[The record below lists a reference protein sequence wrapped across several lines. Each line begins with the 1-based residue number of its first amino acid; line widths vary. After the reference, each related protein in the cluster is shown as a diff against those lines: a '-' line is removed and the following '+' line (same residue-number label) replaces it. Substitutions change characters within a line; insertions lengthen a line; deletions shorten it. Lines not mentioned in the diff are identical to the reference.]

1 MSLLAGK
8 VQMPTIFS
16 RTLFSTREEQLCRV
30 LHIILILLYVALVT
44 KASQHYEHGLN
55 FPFTPS
61 GQTTISVTVS
71 IISQGFGTL
80 YLAGL
85 VLVTQ
90 RLALIHDL
98 HTRQT
103 LTAIHDKTS
112 AWLGLGSSL
121 LAIVD
126 QIKLPSAVF
135 SVAFIGSYLLGIAA
149 LHITIPA
156 SVSVN
161 TYNATIMT
169 QQTTQLARPLFYS
182 ENPVSFDI
190 LNLYNQ
196 FPQIGLQDNMIYDV
210 LPVVP
215 AAINDAVV
223 NATYFN
229 VDCGALPR
237 GAQSGQADLSAYS
250 DITWTFSA
258 NFTKPAL
265 TVTSG
270 VGLMAPSS
278 SSLDTIGI
286 PSVGN
291 NSFDGFENTWS
302 IVVAATI
309 PVVDASQTST
319 EIFEINPGMAWYID
333 FPDVDAVQM
342 FMCNISTT
350 NTTISVSAVSRQPIA
365 TTTSPEPV
373 FWEEWS
379 FQDYPTTIQDPLIN
393 SLTGMCGNAPGATH
407 EVVPDIIGATYN
419 TSSLEFIG
427 NTTYSIY
434 PVSKH
439 YYSMIDQFLMQDL
452 NISAAT
458 PDKPSNI
465 SLSDFQ
471 RSLGKA
477 MAAIVWYDRNGDHS
491 SVFSYSNSTLIRS
504 DEPRIGQ
511 ATVEVLTLRIRL
523 NFNIIPLSV
532 GLGVSCLLFAL
543 TFPLSG
549 GLNRREITN
558 DLNAAGILQLTWLLG
573 NESHFAGIRRPERQE
588 LRQAGLFDVQMSAR
602 AKRKAGC
609 DSSDY
614 EPSEEIALKNS
625 PTDYYIEV

>member
-1 MSLLAGK
+1 
-8 VQMPTIFS
+8 MPMIFS
-16 RTLFSTREEQLCRV
+16 QTLFSTREEQLCRV
-30 LHIILILLYVALVT
+30 LHIILILFYVALVII
-44 KASQHYEHGLN
+44 ASQHYEHGLN

-90 RLALIHDL
+90 RVALIHDL

-126 QIKLPSAVF
+126 QIKLPSVVF

-196 FPQIGLQDNMIYDV
+196 FPQIGLQDNMIYDI

-215 AAINDAVV
+215 AAVNDAVV

-229 VDCGALPR
+229 VDCGALPS
-237 GAQSGQADLSAYS
+237 GAQSGQADLSDDG
-250 DITWTFSA
+250 DITWTFSI

-265 TVTSG
+265 TVTLG

-278 SSLDTIGI
+278 LSLDAMGI

-291 NSFDGFENTWS
+291 NSLDGFENTWA

-309 PVVDASQTST
+309 PVVDASQTRT
-319 EIFEINPGMAWYID
+319 GILEMNPGMAWYID
-333 FPDVDAVQM
+333 SPDGFLSHANAKVDAVQM
-342 FMCNISTT
+342 FMCNISTV
-350 NTTISVSAVSRQPIA
+350 NTTISVSAVSKQPIA
-365 TTTSPEPV
+365 NTTSPEPV

-379 FQDYPTTIQDPLIN
+379 FQNYPATVQDPLIH
-393 SLTGMCGNAPGATH
+393 SLPGMCGNAPGATH

-439 YYSMIDQFLMQDL
+439 YSMIDQFLMQDL

-458 PDKPSNI
+458 PNKPSNI

-491 SVFSYSNSTLIRS
+491 SVFSYSNSTLIHS

-549 GLNRREITN
+549 GLKRREITN